1 MHKGIIIYLSILVG
15 LALTI
20 GGGYFIIDNMVHPQ
34 GLLFEGIIAAAL
46 GITLLMVVIVA
57 ATIGKAIMLFGEI
70 LEETTKLNQEIVK
83 RNKPMP
89 LSSLF
94 QNIIPGNSMT
104 ITNLDT
110 GETKNPLSGDMSKM
124 NEMIMNAM
132 AAAAGGKTNKDLNSL
147 ADNELED
154 MLATAIKEDDFETAA
169 EVSAVLR
176 GRRDSEDDSEEKSSE

>member
-15 LALTI
+15 VALTI
-20 GGGYFIIDNMVHPQ
+20 GGSYFIIDNLAQPK
-34 GLLFEGIIAAAL
+34 GLLFEGIIAAAI

-89 LSSLF
+89 LSNLF

-110 GETKNPLSGDMSKM
+110 GETKNSPLHGDMNKM
-124 NEMIMNAM
+124 NEMIINAM
-132 AAAAGGKTNKDLNSL
+132 AAAAGGKTNKDLNAL
-147 ADNELED
+147 ADNELEKI
-154 MLATAIKEDDFETAA
+154 LATAIKEDDFEKAA
-169 EVSAVLR
+169 EVSAILKS
-176 GRRDSEDDSEEKSSE
+176 RRDSEDDSE

>member
-20 GGGYFIIDNMVHPQ
+20 GGGYFVIDNLAQPK

-46 GITLLMVVIVA
+46 GVTLLMVVIVA
-57 ATIGKAIMLFGEI
+57 ATVGKAIMLFSEI
-70 LEETTKLNQEIVK
+70 LEETTKLNQEISK
-83 RNKPMP
+83 RNRPMP
-89 LSSLF
+89 LGSIF
-94 QNIIPGNSMT
+94 QNMLPGNSMT

-110 GETKNPLSGDMSKM
+110 GETKSPLGGDMSKM

-132 AAAAGGKTNKDLNSL
+132 AAAAGSKINKDLNSL
-147 ADNELED
+147 ADNELEE
-154 MLATAIKEDDFETAA
+154 MLATAIKEDDFEKAA

-176 GRRDSEDDSEEKSSE
+176 SRRDEDDSEENNPE